1 MFKIEAKKRVLKT
14 LRDLDRD
21 RKNRIKEALLIL
33 SNDPLPFKKL
43 DVIKL
48 KGYENTY
55 RIRIGGLRIVYER
68 AQSFRSFKP
77 SGLITKRI
85 RVFFKKVGIDFYI
98 FSREKFL

>member
-1 MFKIEAKKRVLKT
+1 MIKIEAKKRVLKT

-55 RIRIGGLRIVYER
+55 RIRIGGLRIVYE
-68 AQSFRSFKP
+68 
-77 SGLITKRI
+77 
-85 RVFFKKVGIDFYI
+85 VNWDEKKII
-98 FSREKFL
+98 IHL

>member
-1 MFKIEAKKRVLKT
+1 LFRIEAKKRVLKT

-21 RKNRIKEALLIL
+21 RKNRIKEAFLIL

-55 RIRIGGLRIVYER
+55 RIRIGGLRIVYEVNWD
-68 AQSFRSFKP
+68 Q
-77 SGLITKRI
+77 
-85 RVFFKKVGIDFYI
+85 KKIIINFIGP
-98 FSREKFL
+98 REKAYK

>member
-1 MFKIEAKKRVLKT
+1 LFKIEAKKRVLKT

-55 RIRIGGLRIVYER
+55 RIRIGGLRIVYE
-68 AQSFRSFKP
+68 
-77 SGLITKRI
+77 
-85 RVFFKKVGIDFYI
+85 VNWDEKKIIIHFIGP
-98 FSREKFL
+98 REKAYK

>member
-55 RIRIGGLRIVYER
+55 RIRIGGLRIVYE
-68 AQSFRSFKP
+68 
-77 SGLITKRI
+77 
-85 RVFFKKVGIDFYI
+85 VNWDEKKIIIHFVGP
-98 FSREKFL
+98 REKAYK

>member
-1 MFKIEAKKRVLKT
+1 LIKIEAKKRVLKT

-55 RIRIGGLRIVYER
+55 RIRIGGLRIVYE
-68 AQSFRSFKP
+68 
-77 SGLITKRI
+77 
-85 RVFFKKVGIDFYI
+85 VNWDEKKII
-98 FSREKFL
+98 IHL

>member
-21 RKNRIKEALLIL
+21 RKNRIKEAFHIL

-55 RIRIGGLRIVYER
+55 RIRIGCLRIVYE
-68 AQSFRSFKP
+68 
-77 SGLITKRI
+77 
-85 RVFFKKVGIDFYI
+85 VNWDEKKIIIHFIGP
-98 FSREKFL
+98 REKAYK

>member
-1 MFKIEAKKRVLKT
+1 MIKIEAKKRVLKT

-55 RIRIGGLRIVYER
+55 RIRIGGLRIVYE
-68 AQSFRSFKP
+68 
-77 SGLITKRI
+77 
-85 RVFFKKVGIDFYI
+85 VNWDEKKIIIHFIGP
-98 FSREKFL
+98 REKAYK

>member
-1 MFKIEAKKRVLKT
+1 MFRIEAKKRVLKT

-21 RKNRIKEALLIL
+21 RKNRIKEAFLIL

-55 RIRIGGLRIVYER
+55 RIRIGGLRIVYEVNWD
-68 AQSFRSFKP
+68 Q
-77 SGLITKRI
+77 
-85 RVFFKKVGIDFYI
+85 KKIIINFIGP
-98 FSREKFL
+98 REKAYK

>member
-1 MFKIEAKKRVLKT
+1 LIKIEAKKRVLKT

-55 RIRIGGLRIVYER
+55 RIRIGGLRIVYE
-68 AQSFRSFKP
+68 
-77 SGLITKRI
+77 
-85 RVFFKKVGIDFYI
+85 VNWDEKKIIIHFIGP
-98 FSREKFL
+98 REKAYK